1 MNNTRYLV
9 TGIILKI
16 KERKK
21 KKKKEKKREPYHL
34 VKLLIVLL

>member
-21 KKKKEKKREPYHL
+21 KKKENKRDANL
-34 VKLLIVLL
+34 FIGKCDRRG